1 MADVYEGRVGTD
13 QVGGKVDRAPWAT
26 EKQRPIGVSILAV
39 WNMIGAGLM
48 GVGAYMVGT
57 DPYQDGGATVALVLT
72 LMAIGQFIVSL
83 GLWRLKN
90 WARLIAVGL
99 YGISAGLG
107 LIELFVGNPLGILQ
121 TVVAGSIARYL
132 TREHVVYAFT
142 S

>member
-13 QVGGKVDRAPWAT
+13 QVGGEVERAPWTT

-48 GVGAYMVGT
+48 AVGAYMVGT
-57 DPYQDGGATVALVLT
+57 DPYQDGGAAVALVLT
-72 LMAIGQFIVSL
+72 LMAIGQLIVSL

-107 LIELFVGNPLGILQ
+107 VIEWFVGNPLGILQ